1 MKYETTAVYALG
13 EMYAKIGAALM
24 DERTTMKD
32 LVDISLE
39 TGIDFAITIK
49 WREPEVTSDEI

>member
-32 LVDISLE
+32 LADLTLE
-39 TGIDFAITIK
+39 MGVDFAITIK
-49 WREPEVTSDEI
+49 GREPEVSSDEI